1 MSWVYNEH
9 KYNDWVESHDNLS
22 HYMRLIQESDQTPA
36 KKGHQNQIFPVWASC
51 LALFT
56 VKQNE
61 LLRTQVQNY
70 GTAKG
75 KCFSVCRVCS
85 LKPRVPRLLSAY
97 KPCSQWEHL
106 CQDQW
111 GKGMHVANTV
121 CCFLLIMSITQIDPN
136 MQEWLTIKLFK
147 NCPVSISL
155 MFCGETEVYKNVH
168 IHRN

>member
-1 MSWVYNEH
+1 MSWVDDEH

-22 HYMRLIQESDQTPA
+22 HCKSLIQETDTSQKRA
-36 KKGHQNQIFPVWASC
+36 NRIFPVWASC

-61 LLRTQVQNY
+61 LLQTQVQNY
-70 GTAKG
+70 GSAKG
-75 KCFSVCRVCS
+75 KSHVYS
-85 LKPRVPRLLSAY
+85 LKPQLPCLLSAY

-111 GKGMHVANTV
+111 GRQMHVANTV
-121 CCFLLIMSITQIDPN
+121 CCLLLTGSITRIDPN
-136 MQEWLTIKLFK
+136 MQEWLTIKLLK
-147 NCPVSISL
+147 KICPVSISL
-155 MFCGETEVYKNVH
+155 MFCGETDVYKNVR